1 MRNVVTLGGVYHDG
15 GAYVRC
21 NAAGEGCT
29 QVAADRTHP
38 LYGDDIQQEITRAL
52 RANPSWTQTAD
63 SEFFVFTGFGA
74 EECSSNAA
82 NADCSFKTGK
92 QGFCAYHAGVDGDP
106 GGQDNAPMIYAYVPD
121 AANDR
126 GLCEGWNP
134 GYRSPTGD
142 VQADI
147 TLSFVSH
154 EQFES
159 VTDPLPGIA
168 DSWFDDHADR
178 RENEIGDKCA
188 TVFGD
193 IGADGGNVTLA
204 HGHRYLLQAEWSN
217 RANACAFR

>member
-1 MRNVVTLGGVYHDG
+1 MVGGTSFYGLLTQYWDYAGSVRSVCALGGVYHDG

-21 NAAGEGCT
+21 NAAGGGCT
-29 QVAADRTHP
+29 QVAADRPHP

-126 GLCEGWNP
+126 GLSEGRNP
-134 GYRSPTGD
+134 AYPSPTGD
-142 VQADI
+142 VQPDI
-147 TLSFVSH
+147 TLRFSPPHHFAPEPHPS
-154 EQFES
+154 
-159 VTDPLPGIA
+159 PALP
-168 DSWFDDHADR
+168 
-178 RENEIGDKCA
+178 
-188 TVFGD
+188 
-193 IGADGGNVTLA
+193 
-204 HGHRYLLQAEWSN
+204 
-217 RANACAFR
+217 